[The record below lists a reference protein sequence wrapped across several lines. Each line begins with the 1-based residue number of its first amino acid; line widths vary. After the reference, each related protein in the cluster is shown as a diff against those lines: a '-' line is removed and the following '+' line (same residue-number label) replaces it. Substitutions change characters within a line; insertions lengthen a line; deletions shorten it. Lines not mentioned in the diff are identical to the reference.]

1 MTLLEECLGLL
12 GKKIEVLSK
21 EETDTIFESMLKIF
35 PTTPWGRIDWNEV
48 NHKRLSSISEIKKYI
63 SEKKEVYILWDE
75 ASLPS
80 IKTSIS
86 NLLSHIDNILAVS
99 FDTWLYFPDDK
110 CVIEFYHEG
119 EITFGCKQ
127 G

>member
-86 NLLSHIDNILAVS
+86 NLLSYIDNILAVS
-99 FDTWLYFPDDK
+99 FDTWLYLPDDK